1 MGVGEGQGDSEQR
14 IACVE
19 RGDRAKE
26 TREGCKKGDKKKWEN
41 DRGEAGIRYLNE
53 YMRDVKRE
61 REGGR
66 EGEKGSELIMG
77 LCCRDKAEQHL
88 G

>member
-1 MGVGEGQGDSEQR
+1 MGVGFEEWAERDREQR
-14 IACVE
+14 VVCVE

-26 TREGCKKGDKKKWEN
+26 TREMCKKGDKKRGTD
-41 DRGEAGIRYLNE
+41 DRRKAEIPYLNE
-53 YMRDVKRE
+53 QMREGERE

-66 EGEKGSELIMG
+66 ASELIMG
-77 LCCRDKAEQHL
+77 LCCRDKAELHP

>member
-1 MGVGEGQGDSEQR
+1 MGVGEGDREQR
-14 IACVE
+14 VASVE

-26 TREGCKKGDKKKWEN
+26 TREMRKKGDKKKWEN

-53 YMRDVKRE
+53 HMRDRK

-66 EGEKGSELIMG
+66 EGGRE
-77 LCCRDKAEQHL
+77 RQ
-88 G
+88 